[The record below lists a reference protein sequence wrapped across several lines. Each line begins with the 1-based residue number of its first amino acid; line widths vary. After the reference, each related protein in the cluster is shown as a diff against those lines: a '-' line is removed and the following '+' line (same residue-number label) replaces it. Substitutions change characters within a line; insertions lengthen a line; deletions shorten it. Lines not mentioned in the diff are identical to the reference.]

1 MEAEIA
7 VNNEQGSNEDAS
19 QSGQPA
25 EQAQAPEAQETGPE
39 HAYEQDQQVQYVDA
53 DGETHAGTVLEF
65 DPNGYY
71 IVQFDNPPTEKK
83 LIDSYTEAELD
94 AMTGRSKEQGSR
106 SAR

>member
-1 MEAEIA
+1 M
-7 VNNEQGSNEDAS
+7 
-19 QSGQPA
+19 
-25 EQAQAPEAQETGPE
+25 
-39 HAYEQDQQVQYVDA
+39 QYVDA